1 MRREVTIMHHPVDDR
16 PNGVPPIE
24 GFRKTMR
31 LNRRM
36 ISAVMSTLLVLFLCL
51 LPRAWMG
58 PEDNIHLIPHADKL
72 VHFGMFFLF
81 AFLWARAA
89 EPGNAFK
96 ARLFLIAAAVVLL
109 AIATEWAQGLPI
121 VDRDPDRFD
130 ALADT
135 IGGFVGLVLESAAR
149 AIQQQ
154 RQAFQVAER

>member
-36 ISAVMSTLLVLFLCL
+36 LSAVMSTLLVLFLCL

-72 VHFGMFFLF
+72 VHFGMFAVFSALWRRASSSPATLRIAVIGVVF
-81 AFLWARAA
+81 A
-89 EPGNAFK
+89 
-96 ARLFLIAAAVVLL
+96 IV
-109 AIATEWAQGLPI
+109 TELVQELPI
-121 VDRDPDRFD
+121 VGRDADLWD
-130 ALADT
+130 GLADSAGVLSGL
-135 IGGFVGLVLESAAR
+135 IFVGFMTVRRSRVGQSEA
-149 AIQQQ
+149 
-154 RQAFQVAER
+154 